1 MDKVESVCIGDYC
14 VAVCGCN
21 LSCVSCC
28 QT

>member
-1 MDKVESVCIGDYC
+1 MDTVESVCIGDYC

-21 LSCVSCC
+21 LSCVPCC